1 MKKNYLFILSILFL
15 LVSCTETDFGD
26 IEEVDNQEKPKTNLH
41 VDYRTINF
49 KTNGFNLV
57 YDASIHI

>member
-1 MKKNYLFILSILFL
+1 M
-15 LVSCTETDFGD
+15 VSCTETDFGD